1 MVGVLIIAVIIGIIV
16 IMVVVVILTIV
27 MMVVV
32 AVINII
38 TCTVLNIVLP
48 AVPVLRAVLPI
59 LVEVPVL
66 PVPRFISADGLV
78 AMVVMF
84 VKFIALAIIPELIKF
99 GNGSQSKSMTN
110 VDLMAM
116 VTIITFVR

>member
-1 MVGVLIIAVIIGIIV
+1 MVGVLTIVVPIVTTV

-48 AVPVLRAVLPI
+48 AVRVLPAVLPI

-66 PVPRFISADGLV
+66 LVPRFISADGLA

-84 VKFIALAIIPELIKF
+84 VKFIALAIIPEPIKF

-116 VTIITFVR
+116 VIIITFVR